1 MPSRLWVVIAAA
13 IMLSSSATLFGP
25 NYGIRTE

>member
-1 MPSRLWVVIAAA
+1 MPSRLWVVIADA
-13 IMLSSSATLFGP
+13 IMLSSSNTPLGH